1 MNTVSGQ
8 WMVFVAG
15 WQCFFGATRSSST
28 ARIHRAPPSFPL
40 PRSSSTPSPLLP
52 LPKHFWNLFHSFQQ
66 FLHPVLPH
74 KTRNDL
80 VSRALKAP
88 LPHPA
93 QADPAPPSL
102 HLAQV
107 RHRPG
112 RHLEAN
118 FLSNPVLNL
127 SVSRVAPRH
136 CSSSSG
142 SSRQLLV
149 AAAAVRQWP
158 PSRWRPAVV
167 RTLPPHTPTI
177 PRECLPAWK
186 KAKLLAADAQLWR
199 DGLRAGGRP
208 PLQVGGGLGCHC
220 VYNLQKEQQSKG
232 PEVEYSCVELSTA
245 STSLLCSR
253 RARAIVQK
261 KCSLK
266 VDLEQW
272 IGLRF

>member
-93 QADPAPPSL
+93 QVDPAPPSL

-112 RHLEAN
+112 RQSLDSN
-118 FLSNPVLNL
+118 LFLHATQRL
-127 SVSRVAPRH
+127 SPSPR
-136 CSSSSG
+136 G
-142 SSRQLLV
+142 GWRPGT
-149 AAAAVRQWP
+149 AAAA
-158 PSRWRPAVV
+158 
-167 RTLPPHTPTI
+167 
-177 PRECLPAWK
+177 
-186 KAKLLAADAQLWR
+186 AA
-199 DGLRAGGRP
+199 
-208 PLQVGGGLGCHC
+208 LGSCEW
-220 VYNLQKEQQSKG
+220 QQQSG
-232 PEVEYSCVELSTA
+232 SHGLHHRLSSASAVACAHTIVREV
-245 STSLLCSR
+245 LL
-253 RARAIVQK
+253 
-261 KCSLK
+261 LT
-266 VDLEQW
+266 
-272 IGLRF
+272 

>member
-1 MNTVSGQ
+1 MLFWRHKIFLNCSHP
-8 WMVFVAG
+8 
-15 WQCFFGATRSSST
+15 SSS
-28 ARIHRAPPSFPL
+28 S
-40 PRSSSTPSPLLP
+40 LLP
-52 LPKHFWNLFHSFQQ
+52 TPQIFLNSFSPAASSQHFWNLFHSFQQ

-93 QADPAPPSL
+93 QVDPAPPSL

-186 KAKLLAADAQLWR
+186 KAKLLAADAQL
-199 DGLRAGGRP
+199 
-208 PLQVGGGLGCHC
+208 
-220 VYNLQKEQQSKG
+220 
-232 PEVEYSCVELSTA
+232 
-245 STSLLCSR
+245 
-253 RARAIVQK
+253 
-261 KCSLK
+261 
-266 VDLEQW
+266 
-272 IGLRF
+272 